1 MRTAWRE
8 DAEAADPAAASFT
21 LFFDAEFPGQLRRAA
36 FLLREREAAEDV
48 VHDAF
53 SQVWRRWDTIA
64 EPGPYLSRCVLN
76 GCRAH
81 ANARRTRLRPGRAN
95 PAFDP
100 DASVDPAFV
109 ELHDILMCLPFNQRC
124 AVVLRFYAGM
134 SNEEIADAMGCPIGS
149 VGPWIQRAK
158 QRLLEELT

>member
-8 DAEAADPAAASFT
+8 DAEAADPATVAFT
-21 LFFDAEFPGQLRRAA
+21 RFFDAEFPGQLRRAA
-36 FLLREREAAEDV
+36 FLLRERESAEDV

-53 SQVWRRWDTIA
+53 SQVWQRWDTIA

-76 GCRAH
+76 GCRGH
-81 ANARRTRLRPGRAN
+81 ANARRSRVRPSRSNQG
-95 PAFDP
+95 FDS
-100 DASVDPAFV
+100 DRTLDPVFV

-158 QRLLEELT
+158 QRLLKELT

>member
-1 MRTAWRE
+1 MKTAWRE
-8 DAEAADPAAASFT
+8 DADPADTATGAFT
-21 LFFDAEFPGQLRRAA
+21 RFFDLEFPGQLRRAV
-36 FLLREREAAEDV
+36 FLLRDREAAEDV

-53 SQVWRRWDTIA
+53 SQVWRRWDTIT
-64 EPGPYLSRCVLN
+64 EPGPYLGRCVLN

-81 ANARRTRLRPGRAN
+81 ANARRRRFHARRTNPGL
-95 PAFDP
+95 DP
-100 DASVDPAFV
+100 DGTADPVFI
-109 ELHDILMCLPFNQRC
+109 ELHDVLMSLPFNQRC

-158 QRLLEELT
+158 QRLLEELR